1 MELPNIQTLR
11 SFVIY
16 GRLGNFTLAAKEAN
30 ATQSAFSAQIKKLEI
45 IVGVPLIRRD
55 NKGSSLTAE
64 GEIFSKEA
72 TRILSALEQAVVST
86 QTMYDSR
93 RPELHVAVMR
103 SMGDVVM
110 NTHIAYFKKH
120 HPDFVVNVYDMEEE
134 EIISDLYAERVDVA
148 FVYITDMTKWE
159 AYGVV
164 PVGADRYVYFG
175 PKLNSS
181 DPVDREEILDLPL
194 LRYPP
199 KYFMETAFHEYFAG
213 RHAREEIQLSN
224 PYAMIDYCRR
234 NRAGFLLSERLAES
248 TGIRRKCKDLRQGLK
263 LPLYLVHKK
272 DHVKQPYIDVFS
284 DYLQKKSFQ

>member
-1 MELPNIQTLR
+1 
-11 SFVIY
+11 
-16 GRLGNFTLAAKEAN
+16 
-30 ATQSAFSAQIKKLEI
+30 
-45 IVGVPLIRRD
+45 
-55 NKGSSLTAE
+55 
-64 GEIFSKEA
+64 
-72 TRILSALEQAVVST
+72 
-86 QTMYDSR
+86 
-93 RPELHVAVMR
+93 MR

-175 PKLNSS
+175 PKLDSS

>member
-30 ATQSAFSAQIKKLEI
+30 VTQSAFSAQIKKLEI

-64 GEIFSKEA
+64 GEIFYKEA
-72 TRILSALEQAVVST
+72 ERILSALEQAVVST

-120 HPDFVVNVYDMEEE
+120 RPDFIVNVYDMEEE
-134 EIISDLYAERVDVA
+134 EIISDLYAERIDVA

-175 PKLNSS
+175 PKLDLA
-181 DPVDREEILDLPL
+181 DPVDKEEILNLPL

-199 KYFMETAFHEYFAG
+199 KYFMETAFRDYFAG
-213 RHAREEIQLSN
+213 RHGREEIQLSN

-234 NRAGFLLSERLAES
+234 NRADFSYLNGWLNQRGFAES
-248 TGIRRKCKDLRQGLK
+248 
-263 LPLYLVHKK
+263 
-272 DHVKQPYIDVFS
+272 VKSYDRG
-284 DYLQKKSFQ
+284 

>member
-30 ATQSAFSAQIKKLEI
+30 VTQSAFSAQIKKLEI

-55 NKGSSLTAE
+55 NKGSSLTVE
-64 GEIFSKEA
+64 GEIFYKEA
-72 TRILSALEQAVVST
+72 ERILSALEQAVVST

-120 HPDFVVNVYDMEEE
+120 RPDFIVNVYDMEEE

-159 AYGVV
+159 AYGESFPSV
-164 PVGADRYVYFG
+164 PIDMYISDR
-175 PKLNSS
+175 N
-181 DPVDREEILDLPL
+181 
-194 LRYPP
+194 
-199 KYFMETAFHEYFAG
+199 
-213 RHAREEIQLSN
+213 
-224 PYAMIDYCRR
+224 
-234 NRAGFLLSERLAES
+234 
-248 TGIRRKCKDLRQGLK
+248 
-263 LPLYLVHKK
+263 
-272 DHVKQPYIDVFS
+272 
-284 DYLQKKSFQ
+284 